1 MTQVVFSAAAVTCL
15 VIAAGGRE
23 SWWWFFALGQVG
35 CADGHNKD
43 GKGLQV
49 KVYGSL
55 LFANKRFMDY
65 PIVSLEMK
73 RNLLHKF
80 AEHLRHG

>member
-1 MTQVVFSAAAVTCL
+1 MTQVIFSAAAVTCL

-23 SWWWFFALGQVG
+23 SWWFLALGQVG

-43 GKGLQV
+43 GKGLQI

-55 LFANKRFMDY
+55 LFAKKRCMDY

-80 AEHLRHG
+80 AEHLRPG